1 MYFFI
6 LSCNSLVKEP
16 LQDTSLLFL
25 WGNWGSDVLSDLPI
39 VAQFSVVELRPGLPM
54 WGLGRLEWTQGAGVE
69 DVPHVIPSHCCFLS
83 LCLFRWRAA
92 FLLSLRIPVE
102 LLEFYEA
109 FENASQRPFAD
120 NFLSFIQPSH
130 LVSKDLRRT
139 GVRRGARDGRSQAT
153 QGLLQWPE
161 WRCQVLWK
169 GPSQPQAWGD
179 TLVPPGMLT
188 PFFNS
193 LLGGRWWEGCGGPV
207 PGDPNAC

>member
-1 MYFFI
+1 MYFLNFI
-6 LSCNSLVKEP
+6 LVTALWRSPHRYIAVVFVRKLRLRRVKWLAYSCTVLSSGAE
-16 LQDTSLLFL
+16 TRA
-25 WGNWGSDVLSDLPI
+25 SDVGTGT
-39 VAQFSVVELRPGLPM
+39 LRVD
-54 WGLGRLEWTQGAGVE
+54 AGSRCRRRSPRHMVTF
-69 DVPHVIPSHCCFLS
+69 FLLAS
-83 LCLFRWRAA
+83 GFRWRAA

-130 LVSKDLRRT
+130 LVSKDLQWT
-139 GVRRGARDGRSQAT
+139 GVRRGAREGGSRAAQD
-153 QGLLQWPE
+153 LLQGPE

-169 GPSQPQAWGD
+169 GSSQPQACGD

-193 LLGGRWWEGCGGPV
+193 PRRQVVGGLRRTCSWRP
-207 PGDPNAC
+207 